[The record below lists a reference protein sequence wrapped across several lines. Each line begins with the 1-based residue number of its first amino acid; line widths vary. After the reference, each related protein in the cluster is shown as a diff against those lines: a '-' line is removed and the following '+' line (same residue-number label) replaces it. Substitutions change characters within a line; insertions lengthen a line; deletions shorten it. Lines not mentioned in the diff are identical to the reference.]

1 MTYHIDTRDFEC
13 NGCGRREPEPAS
25 EFFTDRGEYR
35 KPSPLKDWFH
45 LSRMRANDHLLHF
58 CGIMC
63 VGLWASTR
71 VDLTARAHV
80 AGQLPM
86 VAVDPTYLC
95 KPVLGDE
102 SAPEAEAAS

>member
-1 MTYHIDTRDFEC
+1 MTYHIDTREFEC
-13 NGCGRREPEPAS
+13 NGCGCREPEPKPDT
-25 EFFTDRGEYR
+25 FTDRGEYR

-63 VGLWASTR
+63 VGLWASTQ

-86 VAVDPTYLC
+86 VAVGPTYIC
-95 KPVLGDE
+95 KPVPGDE
-102 SAPEAEAAS
+102 SAPETEAAG